1 MISKWFPSKNSL
13 NPSKKIA
20 LMLSD
25 FPDGVHRKSDATDA
39 TFLAFFSR

>member
-1 MISKWFPSKNSL
+1 MISKWFLQKTPL
-13 NPSKKIA
+13 NPSKKTA

-25 FPDGVHRKSDATDA
+25 FPDGVHRKSGATDA